1 MYMKVILRKEHEKLG
16 AVGDVVDVN
25 DGYAR
30 NYLLPRNIAFPATKG
45 SMQALEEEKK
55 QAERRL
61 SKELKGS
68 EKIAAELE
76 KVSITIQMQ
85 VGEDEKLFG
94 SVTSQMI
101 ADQLKE
107 RGFNIDKRIIALE
120 EPIKAL
126 GIYTVDVKLHQ
137 NVTGKVKVWVVRE

>member
-1 MYMKVILRKEHEKLG
+1 MEVILRKDHEKLG
-16 AVGDVVDVN
+16 TVGTKVMVK

-30 NYLLPRNIAFPATKG
+30 NYLIPRGLAYEATEG
-45 SMQALEEEKK
+45 ALRALEEEKK
-55 QAERRL
+55 QADRR
-61 SKELKGS
+61 SNKELKTS
-68 EKIAAELE
+68 EKLALELE
-76 KVSITIQMQ
+76 KVSITIQMK

-101 ADQLKE
+101 GDALKE
-107 RGFNIDKRIIALE
+107 KGIEIDKRIIDLE

-126 GIYTVDVKLHQ
+126 GIYNVNVKLHQ

>member
-1 MYMKVILRKEHEKLG
+1 MKVILRKDHDKLG
-16 AVGDVVDVN
+16 QVGNVVDVK

-30 NYLLPRNIAFPATKG
+30 NYLIPKGLAYAATDG
-45 SMQALEEEKK
+45 SMRALQEEKK
-55 QAERRL
+55 QAERRQT
-61 SKELKGS
+61 KEQKSAEHL
-68 EKIAAELE
+68 AAELE
-76 KVSITIQMQ
+76 KVSLTLKMK

-101 ADQLKE
+101 ADELKT
-107 RGFNIDKRIIALE
+107 RGFELDKRIVVLE

-126 GIYTVDVKLHQ
+126 GIYTIDVKLHH

>member
-1 MYMKVILRKEHEKLG
+1 MKIILRKEHDKLG
-16 AVGDVVDVN
+16 AAGAVVDVK

-30 NYLLPRNIAFPATKG
+30 NYLIPRGIAYPADAG
-45 SMQALEEEKK
+45 SMRALEEEKR
-55 QAERRL
+55 QQSRRDTR
-61 SKELKGS
+61 ELHSS
-68 EKIAAELE
+68 EKLAHELE
-76 KVSITIQMQ
+76 KISLTLKMK

-101 ADQLKE
+101 AEALKE
-107 RGFNIDKRIIALE
+107 KGLEIDKRIIELE

-137 NVTGKVKVWVVRE
+137 HVTGKLKVWVVHE